1 MKSRI
6 NFFVLIFHITFVGG
20 CNWLIKSD
28 VSSQDDN
35 RTLNVAWESQPR
47 TIDPRFAVDANSQY
61 LEDLIGCSLVVF
73 DANGQP
79 QPSLA
84 KEMPIWIKPNLLQ
97 VNIREGIRFQ
107 DGTPVSAED
116 VKATYDFFLKKTPPL
131 SPRAGAFNK
140 VSAIRTISPHTLEF
154 ELMEPDASFMT
165 NLVVGI
171 LPRVKAPGDE
181 IKTPEDYVG
190 CGPYTLRSIDMTG
203 LSLTR
208 NQTYNLGTAPL
219 TENILIK
226 VIKSEKTR
234 FAKLRKGELDLVQ
247 NIINRDLVP
256 LIERKYPQL
265 AVQHAPGLK
274 TTYLGF
280 NMRDRLLQNH
290 AVRSAIGMA
299 IDRKVLIK
307 YLMGG
312 MAAPAAALL
321 PAGNPFFNG
330 MAPVT
335 PFSVNDAN
343 ILLDKAGF
351 KADASGIRFSISYKT
366 TTDVTRINI
375 AKAIAAQLKKIGI
388 HVNVEPM
395 EWGRF
400 KLDVEKGNVQLWSL
414 TWIGFKDPDIYR
426 YAFASESFP
435 PNGGNRG
442 WYSNPELDALLTR
455 ARQETAIESR
465 LRLYHQAQDIVSRDL
480 PYIFLWHEENFVVHQ
495 KNVRGFKLYAD
506 GRFSAL
512 THTRK

>member
-1 MKSRI
+1 MKSRV
-6 NFFVLIFHITFVGG
+6 NFVVLILHITFVTG

-28 VSSQDDN
+28 IASYGDN

-73 DANGQP
+73 DFNGQP

-84 KEMPIWIKPNLLQ
+84 KDMPTWKKPNLLQ
-97 VNIREGIRFQ
+97 ITIREGIRFQ
-107 DGTPVSAED
+107 DGTPVSSED
-116 VKATYDFFLKKTPPL
+116 VKATYEFFLKKTPPL

-140 VSAIRTISPHTLEF
+140 ILAIRSISSHVLEF
-154 ELMEPDASFMT
+154 ELAEPDASFIT

-171 LPRVKAPGDE
+171 LPRAKAARDE
-181 IKTPEDYVG
+181 IETPEDYVG
-190 CGPYTLRSIDMTG
+190 CGPYTLHSIDMTG
-203 LSLTR
+203 LVLTR
-208 NQTYNLGTAPL
+208 NQAYNLGPAPL
-219 TENILIK
+219 TDNILIK

-265 AVQHAPGLK
+265 TVQHAPGLK

-280 NMRDRLLQNH
+280 NMRDNILQNH

-312 MAAPAAALL
+312 MASPAAALL

-330 MAPVT
+330 MAPAAT
-335 PFSVNDAN
+335 HSIPSAND
-343 ILLDKAGF
+343 LLDKAGF
-351 KADASGIRFSISYKT
+351 KADASGVRFTLSYKT

-442 WYSNPELDALLTR
+442 WYSNPVLDGLLTK

-465 LRLYHQAQDIVSRDL
+465 IHLYHQAQDIVSREL

-495 KNVRGFKLYAD
+495 KNVQGFTLYAD

-512 THTRK
+512 TRTRK